1 MRRSASIVLRRRRSV
16 SWARQSEEP
25 AVRAAWTLPPI
36 LVRNP
41 RSKPILSPLPCSPYS
56 TRAAAHTGRKRPEF
70 AGFRACL
77 LVRPSLSGIRAP
89 SRFSAPSSAALILRG
104 LWRMPAGNALNPRV
118 SGHAFWERLATARGY
133 RLMFV
138 ESWNCRIR
146 AANGGRVSFA
156 ESSSGGSTR
165 PASA

>member
-89 SRFSAPSSAALILRG
+89 SRFSAPSPAALILRG
-104 LWRMPAGNALNPRV
+104 LWRMPAGNALNSRA
-118 SGHAFWERLATARGY
+118 SGHAFWFGHPYL
-133 RLMFV
+133 
-138 ESWNCRIR
+138 ESTPHADSQPLPQPLFHAGCGACRP
-146 AANGGRVSFA
+146 
-156 ESSSGGSTR
+156 ET
-165 PASA
+165 P